1 MSVTESQKEKRKSMV
16 KIKSQEMIAEYSV
29 KLAKDINQNIQEVQS
44 MPDNKHEEIHS
55 QTHHTWLERKKNHNT

>member
-1 MSVTESQKEKRKSMV
+1 MV